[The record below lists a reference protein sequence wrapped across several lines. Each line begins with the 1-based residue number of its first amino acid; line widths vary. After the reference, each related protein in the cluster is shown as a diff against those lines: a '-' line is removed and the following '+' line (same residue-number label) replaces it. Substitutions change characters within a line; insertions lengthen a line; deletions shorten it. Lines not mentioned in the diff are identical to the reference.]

1 MILDFS
7 YNYGKGRIKI
17 DLESLLPCSAAD
29 MNRLVSFLQLA
40 ADMEPAESV
49 YSYISER
56 IAALQAARE
65 QETEKTAAG
74 RKNICSINADIKKY
88 INNAAAL
95 VKCFGFDPVSDQAA
109 TIKMKSGQVYAF
121 QHERGK
127 GAIVK
132 AFDGYT
138 FEKSGY
144 VFDVYKAGKGMYS
157 VLMHG
162 TGLQV
167 ASCTNRNSAPAE
179 ITKELLDLFK
189 KNASKI
195 AACKAQ
201 FEKVYAKCFGNQEIE
216 QDQETEQKAAAQHTE
231 TREQESRNV
240 EKKAADPGQAA
251 GAESGRLA
259 ATNEQAIEQTFDR
272 ETRPVDGPRGETE
285 KSVNPDHTIESPA
298 AGGRPEPETAN
309 NESER
314 KEPETMKTE
323 YSINPAGI
331 VTAFIDGKPAETIRP
346 GAAGYL
352 EILEQA
358 NAERR
363 EHGKPEYKIYVY
375 GMRLRGFAPGCQP
388 MNGYLFRRD
397 DTESSGRKYHDI
409 IAYTRPL
416 TDQEINSY
424 ELDPINQARP
434 EAETDQ
440 EPKPETQRRET
451 ISNETQRAEN
461 ISNAP
466 ETERAENI
474 SGRAGNEQQR
484 AGNTPE
490 KTFIGETITGGNWK
504 ILFDPET
511 QRTRVFLENGSEKQK
526 NAITAAGFWWSGAMN
541 SYNKKLTF
549 KAYRAAKA
557 LAETLYT
564 MAG

>member
-1 MILDFS
+1 MIIDFS
-7 YNYGKGRIKI
+7 YNYGKGRLKI
-17 DLESLLPCSAAD
+17 DLSQVLPATAQN
-29 MNRLVSFLQLA
+29 MNRLIDFFNLA
-40 ADMEPAESV
+40 ADMEPAETV
-49 YSYISER
+49 YSYIAER
-56 IAALQAARE
+56 INALQAARE
-65 QETEKTAAG
+65 QESEKTAAG
-74 RKNICSINADIKKY
+74 RKNICKINADIKKY

-95 VKCFGFDPVSDQAA
+95 AKCFGFDPITDQAA
-109 TIKMKSGQVYAF
+109 TIKMKSGKVYAF

-127 GAIVK
+127 GATIK
-132 AFDGYT
+132 EYAGYS
-138 FEKSGY
+138 FEKAGY

-201 FEKVYAKCFGNQEIE
+201 FEKVYAKCFGDQEIE

-240 EKKAADPGQAA
+240 EQKAADPGQT
-251 GAESGRLA
+251 GAESGKSDNV
-259 ATNEQAIEQTFDR
+259 NEQAAEQTFDK
-272 ETRPVDGPRGETE
+272 EKRPIDGPRGETE
-285 KSVNPDHTIESPA
+285 KGAIINHDTESPA

-323 YSINPAGI
+323 YSITPAGI
-331 VTAFIDGKPAETIRP
+331 ITAFIDGKPAETIRP
-346 GAAGYL
+346 GETGYTEML
-352 EILEQA
+352 QKA

-363 EHGKPEYKIYVY
+363 ENGKPEFTIYEY
-375 GMRLRGFAPGCQP
+375 GMRLRGFAPACQP
-388 MNGYLFRRD
+388 MDGFIYRRD
-397 DTESSGRKYHDI
+397 NTGTGRKYHDI
-409 IAYTRPL
+409 IAYSRPL
-416 TDQEINSY
+416 TDQEISGY
-424 ELDPINQARP
+424 ELDPIPA
-434 EAETDQ
+434 ETGSAETGSAETDQ
-440 EPKPETQRRET
+440 
-451 ISNETQRAEN
+451 
-461 ISNAP
+461 

-474 SGRAGNEQQR
+474 SNEQERAENISNQAGNDQKRAGNV
-484 AGNTPE
+484 PE

-511 QRTRVFLENGSEKQK
+511 QRTRVFLDNGSEKQK

-549 KAYRAAKA
+549 KAYRAAKQ
-557 LAETLYT
+557 LAETLCKL
-564 MAG
+564 AG